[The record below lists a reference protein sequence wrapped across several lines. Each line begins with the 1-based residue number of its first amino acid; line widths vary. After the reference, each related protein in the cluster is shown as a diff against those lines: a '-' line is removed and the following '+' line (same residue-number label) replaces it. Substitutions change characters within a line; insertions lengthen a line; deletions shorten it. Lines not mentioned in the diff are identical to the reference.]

1 MKTTVFEE
9 LVKMRIPLRMTMF
22 IFGILFLT
30 QLSGVLAQTGNGVV
44 DAGLNAGVELAKGVA
59 AMDFTSTMGK
69 LLTKASPFF
78 GMIGPVIDM
87 ISLLTGLQEESE
99 QMKFLRTMLATIEN
113 RFDRVDRRLDEIS
126 QKIDWTKSQ
135 IQFYEYERRILALKL
150 KLDKIYNAKNKLV
163 FASYKAL
170 FIIEYENMYQESGSL
185 LYEHIVSGEFI
196 FGGNILEEAIK
207 GNNYNRRDVQSFM
220 LGLTKLILMA
230 GQIELAYHKIRY
242 PSTLD
247 NLENEWASRINNMR
261 KAMQDA
267 DNQIVY
273 EYMDTAE
280 SDAKRILM
288 HNKGKSHKY
297 VGNKIYDH
305 LVDKF
310 YWRNWLV
317 VVYDDIWHPDNH
329 LIGWCSGTAV
339 FRYHGFNLMLADTDE
354 NTPALDYD
362 KALQKLSRPNIF
374 KRSVWWGTLY
384 PRGAKSIFIDL
395 HFDCRNYP
403 GAGVIK
409 ASADPFIQSANRR
422 CASVKRY
429 PYYLFLFR

>member
-1 MKTTVFEE
+1 
-9 LVKMRIPLRMTMF
+9 MRIQIRMTTF
-22 IFGILFLT
+22 VLGILILNQPFGI
-30 QLSGVLAQTGNGVV
+30 LAQTGNLVV
-44 DAGLNAGVELAKGVA
+44 DAGLKAGVELASGVA
-59 AMDFTSTMGK
+59 AMDFASTMGK
-69 LLTKASPFF
+69 LLTKVRPFF

-87 ISLLTGLQEESE
+87 ISLLTGLRQQSA
-99 QMKFLRTMLATIEN
+99 QMKFLREMLLNIEN
-113 RFDRVDRRLDEIS
+113 RFDRVDRRLDEIA

-150 KLDKIYNAKNKLV
+150 ILDNIYNANNNLV

-170 FIIEYENMYQESGSL
+170 FINEYENTYQQSGQL
-185 LYEHIVSGEFI
+185 LYGQIVSGEFV

-207 GNNYNRRDVQSFM
+207 GNDYNRRDVQSFM
-220 LGLTKLILMA
+220 LGLTKLMLMA
-230 GQIELAYHKIRY
+230 GQIELAYHKIEY

-247 NLENEWASRINNMR
+247 NLENQWTSRINDMR

-267 DNQIVY
+267 ENRIINV
-273 EYMDTAE
+273 YMDTAE

-297 VGNKIYDH
+297 VGDKIYDH

-317 VVYDDIWHPDNH
+317 VVYDDISHGDNH
-329 LIGWCSGTAV
+329 WIGYCSGTLA
-339 FRYHGFNLMLADTDE
+339 FRFHGFNFMLADTDK

-362 KALQKLSRPNIF
+362 MALKELSRPTIF
-374 KRSVWWGTLY
+374 RSDPWWG
-384 PRGAKSIFIDL
+384 PIARGAKSVYGDIQR
-395 HFDCRNYP
+395 DCRSSV
-403 GAGVIK
+403 GVGVIK
-409 ASADPFIQSANRR
+409 YYADPYFKAAYRR
-422 CASVKRY
+422 CASVKRH